1 MAHLLQ
7 VALRGLIIC
16 AVAAALLL
24 PGALTCRAAENKARP
39 ARVKISGYGILGN
52 FNLKRA
58 LIVVQPAGKKRP
70 EFLDAN
76 FVEDAALILLAKVK
90 DDGFLEARLTVEL
103 TLKNGHE
110 MSVDWREGETI
121 LPRPLEVREVRFVIR
136 KGVLY
141 HYGELKF
148 TGLHSLSEKE
158 ARSYFVQT
166 GFLVP
171 LKSKRVYT
179 PARLRRSLSSVE
191 EALERKGYES
201 AQAEAVSLERDD
213 RAGAVN
219 ATIQVHEGLMSAVRS
234 VRQEFFKEKETTPEQ
249 TWSVYPQ
256 QPYSRFWLEDYRHSL
271 LTNSY
276 HDGYPDARVE
286 VTTLKRETAGNL
298 IELDLLAQV
307 KNGPLVKYAG
317 VEFRGQKRT
326 SVPLMRRRVRL
337 EDEKLLDRIKVEEG
351 RLRLAQLG
359 VFESVDLKYDLIDE
373 HDRGVIYDVKEGKSL
388 DVSLL
393 FGYGSYDL
401 LRAGVEIEQ
410 HNIWGLGQTAQ
421 IKLVQS
427 FKTSS
432 GDYVYTVPELI
443 GKDVD
448 LFVNATGLRRQ
459 EVSFL
464 REEYGG
470 GFGVHH
476 YFKDAA
482 TDTSLRYD
490 YMILNA
496 AEANPEFFLE
506 GAQNPNVGTI
516 ILDVRHDRRDNPLYP
531 RRGYNAFLNF
541 EEADPA
547 IGGDVQYQRFQLL
560 ASYHHLITDSLWVN
574 LGFGHGADFTEGNA
588 QTELP
593 FNRRFFPGGENSI
606 RGYREGE
613 ASPRNA
619 QGQFIGA
626 ECYMLGS
633 VELEQA
639 LTPLFSVVGFSD
651 NLGFAEHISHYP
663 FDTGLFSVGGG
674 IRLKTPIGPL
684 RLEYG
689 HNLNP
694 RPGDPPGTLLLSVG
708 APF

>member
-121 LPRPLEVREVRFVIR
+121 LPRPLEVREVR
-136 KGVLY
+136 
-141 HYGELKF
+141 
-148 TGLHSLSEKE
+148 
-158 ARSYFVQT
+158 SYFVQT

-201 AQAEAVSLERDD
+201 AQAQAVSLERDD
-213 RAGAVN
+213 RTGAVN

-286 VTTLKRETAGNL
+286 VTTLKRETVGNL

-317 VEFRGQKRT
+317 LEFRGQKRT

-470 GFGVHH
+470 GFGVHY

-496 AEANPEFFLE
+496 AE
-506 GAQNPNVGTI
+506 
-516 ILDVRHDRRDNPLYP
+516 
-531 RRGYNAFLNF
+531 
-541 EEADPA
+541 
-547 IGGDVQYQRFQLL
+547 
-560 ASYHHLITDSLWVN
+560 
-574 LGFGHGADFTEGNA
+574 
-588 QTELP
+588 
-593 FNRRFFPGGENSI
+593 
-606 RGYREGE
+606 
-613 ASPRNA
+613 
-619 QGQFIGA
+619 
-626 ECYMLGS
+626 
-633 VELEQA
+633 
-639 LTPLFSVVGFSD
+639 
-651 NLGFAEHISHYP
+651 
-663 FDTGLFSVGGG
+663 
-674 IRLKTPIGPL
+674 
-684 RLEYG
+684 
-689 HNLNP
+689 
-694 RPGDPPGTLLLSVG
+694 
-708 APF
+708 